1 MTWLKEK
8 VAFYLDDYTTPA
20 GKVIE
25 FFLLMINLLACALYV
40 TITYQSLD
48 ELPEGMILLEVVL
61 VSVFIVEYVL
71 RFWVAQR
78 KLSFVFSFY
87 GIVDMLSIL
96 PIFFEVHTAG
106 FLRLLRVLRILR
118 FTRFL
123 DNENFFFGRLTI
135 LQLQVVRTIFTLVTI
150 IFIWAGFI
158 NYAETGVEG
167 TRISTFGDAVYFA
180 IVTLSTV
187 GFGDITP
194 STGMGR
200 LFTAL
205 MICSGVILIPW
216 QASRLVQ
223 ALIAGGRHKR
233 QIICPHCG
241 LKYHEPD
248 ADYCKA
254 CGSDLYLDK
263 PS

>member
-1 MTWLKEK
+1 MASLKEK

-20 GKVIE
+20 GKAIE
-25 FFLLMINLLACALYV
+25 LFLLLVNLLACALYV
-40 TITYQSLD
+40 TITYQPLD
-48 ELPEGMILLEVVL
+48 ELPEEMILLEVAL

-78 KLSFVFSFY
+78 KLGYVFSFY
-87 GIVDMLSIL
+87 AIVDLLSIL

-123 DNENFFFGRLTI
+123 ENEFFFFGKLTR
-135 LQLQVVRTIFTLVTI
+135 LQLQIVRTIFTLVTI

-167 TRISTFGDAVYFA
+167 ARIGTFGDAVYFA

-194 STGMGR
+194 STGLGR

-223 ALIAGGRHKR
+223 TLIAGGGHKR
-233 QIICPHCG
+233 QFVCSRCG
-241 LKYHEPD
+241 LKRHEPD
-248 ADYCKA
+248 ANYCKA
-254 CGSDLYLDK
+254 CGTYLHRER
-263 PS
+263 PG